1 METLLHIQTDTHT
14 YTHYLS
20 ILKCI
25 TGFPNCSVVKNS
37 PVMQVTQVWPLD
49 QWRSP
54 GEENS
59 NPPQYSCLGNS
70 MDRIA
75 WWATAQRVRYDWMMK
90 YTQTSQYHFIIG
102 ATGLREVK
110 PFVFDWTASSWER
123 RAMTP
128 WLWTPCSC
136 IVVAVFFKVLCV
148 CGGVRFKNTYLAVL
162 GLHCHTWDLQ
172 SLVWYVG
179 L

>member
-14 YTHYLS
+14 YTHYLG

-25 TGFPNCSVVKNS
+25 TGFPNGSVVKNS

-59 NPPQYSCLGNS
+59 NPSQYSCLGNS

-75 WWATAQRVRYDWMMK
+75 WWSTAQRVRYDWMMK

-102 ATGLREVK
+102 AIRLREVK
-110 PFVFDWTASSWER
+110 QFVFDWTASSWER
-123 RAMTP
+123 WAMTP
-128 WLWTPCSC
+128 WLWTPCSY
-136 IVVAVFFKVLCV
+136 IVVAVFFKVPLCV
-148 CGGVRFKNTYLAVL
+148 WFFCWLFFLAGAGGAF
-162 GLHCHTWDLQ
+162 
-172 SLVWYVG
+172 
-179 L
+179 